1 MAASFWLEMEKN
13 THKWVPGSILFIGP
27 QILWYFDKKR
37 EFQIPMQVA
46 QSLDD
51 KHDVNCK

>member
-13 THKWVPGSILFIGP
+13 THKWFPGSILFIGP
-27 QILWYFDKKR
+27 QILWYLTKKR